1 MTFFGA
7 IAIGIIIGAIG
18 GVLKHFLDPD
28 SEKKPWKSKKS
39 RKPTPWDKD
48 PFFGTPLQKF

>member
-7 IAIGIIIGAIG
+7 IVIGIIIGAIG